1 MRIAKMGYSQR
12 VTVKDE
18 QGRVTSSWSRVRI
31 VVPDGLSA
39 SLPPPYTSLKHL
51 TKKVHSSVEHAEWTA
66 RFLALVDQARGWGAW
81 HGKLRWLDSLCFED
95 RLRES
100 PALLSKYDDWLDK
113 VQGVTPARKKQAVT
127 GQTRLFR
134 HHDWALGKEQGETG
148 RRQHEDEVRQV
159 RRLAPGKCRS

>member
-39 SLPPPYTSLKHL
+39 SLPRPYTSLKHL

-66 RFLALVDQARGWGAW
+66 RFLGVGRSSTGLGRMARQAEVAGQLV
-81 HGKLRWLDSLCFED
+81 L
-95 RLRES
+95 
-100 PALLSKYDDWLDK
+100 
-113 VQGVTPARKKQAVT
+113 
-127 GQTRLFR
+127 
-134 HHDWALGKEQGETG
+134 
-148 RRQHEDEVRQV
+148 
-159 RRLAPGKCRS
+159 